1 MLSDTDIAVIAL
13 ATLKQK
19 KQLRA
24 QHGAG
29 PGILTLLTLQGVL
42 APHRTQRRRLRRV
55 LDALVSAKT
64 LRRISI
70 DSTRDGGLDARGRRV
85 LVSAKE
91 SAWVLA

>member
-1 MLSDTDIAVIAL
+1 MLSDTDIAAIAL
-13 ATLKQK
+13 ATLRQK
-19 KQLRA
+19 DQLRA
-24 QHGAG
+24 QHGG
-29 PGILTLLTLQGVL
+29 QGVLTLLTLQGVL

-91 SAWVLA
+91 SAWMLA

>member
-1 MLSDTDIAVIAL
+1 MLSDTDIAAIAL
-13 ATLKQK
+13 ATLRQK
-19 KQLRA
+19 DQLRA
-24 QHGAG
+24 QHGG
-29 PGILTLLTLQGVL
+29 QGVLTLLTLQGVL

-55 LDALVSAKT
+55 LDALVSAKA